1 MSPARWLGAV
11 LLAGLL
17 VAAAAGPALA
27 HPLGNFTTN
36 TYAGVVVAPDEVRV
50 DYVLD
55 LAEIPAFRKL
65 QELGGEREG
74 QAADT
79 YRTEQ
84 CAEIARGLDVRVDG
98 DPVETAVAGS
108 ELTYPPGQAGL
119 STLRLECGVTAETD
133 ALDDGAVVEVEDD
146 NFRERVGWREITAV
160 GDRMTLVEADVP
172 AETISDRLRF
182 YPQDR
187 LQSPLDVRSARL
199 VVESGGSVL
208 PALGDGAGAEGGLF
222 VRGLSLID
230 EAFTNLIGDRDLTLG
245 FGALAGGLAI
255 MLGAAHAL
263 APGHGKTVMA
273 AYLVGSRSTTRQ
285 AMGLGLTVAITH
297 TLGVFILGLVLS
309 GTQTLAPAR
318 LYPWLGLASGALF
331 ASVGAVLLRRALR
344 QRREGHAHVHGRE
357 HAHPHGHDHVHGHEH
372 DHGEARGPSAGR
384 RGNGWR
390 SLVAPGLAGGMVP
403 SPSALVVLLGGIA
416 LGRAWFGATLVVAYG
431 VGMALTLFGT
441 GYALMRARSRLEAR
455 AARRAAD
462 PAMANTGRLAR
473 VLAALPVATAGLI
486 VVGGVAIAARAATA
500 F

>member
-36 TYAGVVVAPDEVRV
+36 TYAGVAVAPEEIRV

-74 QAADT
+74 LAADT

-98 DPVETAVAGS
+98 EPVETTVADS
-108 ELTYPPGQAGL
+108 ALTYPPGQAGL
-119 STLRLECGVTAETD
+119 STLRLECGLTAEAD
-133 ALDDGAVVEVEDD
+133 ALADGAVIEVEDD

-172 AETISDRLRF
+172 AETISDRLRS

-187 LQSPLDVRSARL
+187 LQSPLDARSARL

-208 PALGDGAGAEGGLF
+208 PALGGGSDADGGLF

-230 EAFTNLIGDRDLTLG
+230 EAFTGLIGDRDLTLG

-273 AYLVGSRSTTRQ
+273 AYLVGSRSSTRQ
-285 AMGLGLTVAITH
+285 AMGLGLTVASTH

-318 LYPWLGLASGALF
+318 LYPWLGLASGVLF

-344 QRREGHAHVHGRE
+344 QRRQGHAHGHGHE
-357 HAHPHGHDHVHGHEH
+357 HAHAHGHDH
-372 DHGEARGPSAGR
+372 DHGEARGPSAGQA
-384 RGNGWR
+384 GNGWR